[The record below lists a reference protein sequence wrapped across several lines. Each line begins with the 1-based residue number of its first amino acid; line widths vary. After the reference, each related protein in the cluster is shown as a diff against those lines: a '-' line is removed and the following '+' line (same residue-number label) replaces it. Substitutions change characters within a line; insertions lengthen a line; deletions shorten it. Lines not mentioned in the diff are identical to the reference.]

1 MSKEI
6 YPPVDEEPVDE
17 ELYDE
22 EPEDDEEQDEELA
35 DEDDG
40 EEGEQS
46 WQEYL
51 RERKRKRLKAILQFA
66 YSQEYLG
73 QHALLRYLDELGVG
87 CKQPQLSKD
96 LDALGLA
103 PYIDRLGVKRL
114 GRRSKIVVNSLEE
127 RYVKIFCEAV
137 LEVNAV
143 EDKVLLETVP
153 NGGQVTASVIEAAH
167 WPEILCVAYGISNV
181 IIFCIDEDA
190 AIDIRGR
197 LKEGIL

>member
-6 YPPVDEEPVDE
+6 YPPVDEEPVDD

-22 EPEDDEEQDEELA
+22 EPEDEEQA
-35 DEDDG
+35 GDG
-40 EEGEQS
+40 EDQLT

-51 RERKRKRLKAILQFA
+51 RERKKKRLKAILQFA

-73 QHALLRYLDELGVG
+73 QHALLRYLDELGLG

-127 RYVKIFCEAV
+127 RYVRIFCEAV
-137 LEVNAV
+137 LEVNCV
-143 EDKVLLETVP
+143 DDKVLLETVP
-153 NGGQVTASVIEAAH
+153 NGGQVAAAVVEAAH
-167 WPEILCVAYGISNV
+167 WPEILCVSYGINSV
-181 IIFCIDEDA
+181 VIFCIDEDA